1 MSTAKDR
8 RGFALILAIWALA
21 AVALVTTVLATGV
34 RRESTL
40 TRNAL
45 DGATARHLAD
55 AAVHL
60 VAAALAEP
68 ASAEQIRIDGAP
80 MPLTIEGATVQVR
93 VLDEGGKVDLNEAPA
108 ELLRGLLIALGAK
121 PSDASALATAIAVWR
136 DQRAAQNRANPVGSI
151 RFENLG
157 QLARIPGMTPGLFA
171 RLEPYVTVDSRQPGI
186 DPWVAPAEVLAA
198 VPGIDP
204 KVAGNLVRDRP
215 PAYHRQDGGRLAMP
229 GNALLGPSDGNAF
242 GIEATAEIA
251 GLNFTRRAVLA
262 PGRNGGEPSLLAWR

>member
-1 MSTAKDR
+1 MSTGIDR

-45 DGATARHLAD
+45 DGAAARHLAD

-68 ASAEQIRIDGAP
+68 AAAEQIRIDGTP
-80 MPLTIEGATVQVR
+80 MPLTIEGATVNVR

-108 ELLRGLLIALGAK
+108 ELLRGLLVTLGAK
-121 PSDASALATAIAVWR
+121 PGDASALATAIAAWR
-136 DQRAAQNRANPVGSI
+136 EQRAAESRTNPIGSV
-151 RFENLG
+151 RFESLG
-157 QLARIPGMTPGLFA
+157 QLARINGMTPALLA
-171 RLEPYVTVDSRQPGI
+171 RLEPYVTVESRQPGI
-186 DPWVAPAEVLAA
+186 DPWVAPAEVLTS

-204 KVAGNLVRDRP
+204 RIAANLVRDRP
-215 PAYHRQDGGRLAMP
+215 PAYHRQDGGRMAMP
-229 GNALLGPSDGNAF
+229 SNALLGPSHGNAF
-242 GIEATAEIA
+242 GIEASVEIA
-251 GLNFTRRAVLA
+251 GLSFTRRAVFE
-262 PGRNGGEPSLLAWR
+262 PGRNGAEPRLLAWR